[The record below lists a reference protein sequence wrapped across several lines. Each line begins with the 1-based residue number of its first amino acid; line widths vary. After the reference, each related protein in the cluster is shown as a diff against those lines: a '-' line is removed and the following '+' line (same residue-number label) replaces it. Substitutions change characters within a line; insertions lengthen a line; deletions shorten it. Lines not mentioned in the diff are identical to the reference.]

1 MTLPVNPVGNSPQ
14 QPGIRADV
22 FVPDQLIAG
31 GLQIVSQPIILAAGN
46 LPRGAVLGMITSST
60 AVATAAGTNT
70 GNGTIG
76 AVVVGAGAKLGN
88 YQLTATAATTFK
100 VVDPEGT
107 TLANAAVGTAYTQGG
122 LGFTI
127 TAGATAFAAG
137 DTFVI
142 DVNDAVGQFVLS
154 VKGAT
159 DGSQVP
165 SAILADYS
173 DATAGPVNAG
183 AYVQVEVN
191 GRALH
196 YDPSW
201 TLPALTAALR
211 QYAIHIK
218 SSVSAADPT

>member
-1 MTLPVNPVGNSPQ
+1 MTLPVNSVGNNPQ

-22 FVPDQLIAG
+22 YVPDQLIAG
-31 GLQIVSQPIILAAGN
+31 GLQIVSQPIILAAGK
-46 LPRGAVLGMITSST
+46 LPRGSVLGMITSST
-60 AVATAAGTNT
+60 AVTTAAGENT

-76 AVVVGAGAKLGN
+76 AVTVGADAKLGN
-88 YQLTATAATTFK
+88 YLLTATAATTFK

-107 TLANAAVGTAYTQGG
+107 TLANATVGTAYTQGG

-127 TAGATAFAAG
+127 TAGATAFVAG
-137 DTFVI
+137 DEFVI
-142 DVNDAVGQFVLS
+142 DVNDAVGQFILS
-154 VKGAT
+154 VKGAS

-165 SAILADYS
+165 SAILADHA

-211 QYAIHIK
+211 QYAIHVK